1 MNILKITD
9 QSYPYL
15 LRQIYD
21 PPQKLFYK
29 GNLKILSNTCIGIV
43 GTRKFSDYGE
53 EMTERIIEEL
63 SVLNIAIVSGLA
75 KGIDTIAHK
84 SAIKFNIPTIA
95 VLGSGLENIYPP
107 ENKKLFY
114 EIEKNGL
121 VLSEYEPQEEPV
133 DFHFPQRNRIIS
145 GLSIAIIVIE
155 CPIKSGALITAK
167 LALEQNREVFVVP
180 GDIDREN
187 SLGSLKLLQKGE
199 AYPISSGK
207 DVIEILKIQP
217 HLFSYNSNP
226 HQSIPKQPNK
236 KMQDNIYNLTEEER
250 KILKVIPCHRG
261 ISLDEIKK
269 KTEIPTSMILSIISI
284 LEIKELIKTNDGK
297 FSILKH

>member
-29 GNLKILSNTCIGIV
+29 GNLKVLSNTCIGIV

-53 EMTERIIEEL
+53 EMTEKIIEEL
-63 SVLNIAIVSGLA
+63 SVLNIAIISGLA

-84 SAIKFNIPTIA
+84 SAIKFNLPTIA
-95 VLGSGLENIYPP
+95 VLGSGLDNIYPK
-107 ENKKLFY
+107 ENRSLAN
-114 EIEKNGL
+114 EIAKNSL
-121 VLSEYEPQEEPV
+121 LISEYEPQTEPL
-133 DFHFPQRNRIIS
+133 DFHFPLRNRIIS
-145 GLSIAIIVIE
+145 GLSIATIVIE
-155 CPIKSGALITAK
+155 GPVKSGALITAK

-187 SLGSLKLLQKGE
+187 SLGPLKLLQRGE

-217 HLFSYNSNP
+217 HLFNYNSTPN
-226 HQSIPKQPNK
+226 QSNSKQSNK
-236 KMQDNIYNLTEEER
+236 KMQENVYNLTKEEY
-250 KILKVIPCHRG
+250 KILNIIPRNRS

-269 KTEIPTSMILSIISI
+269 KVEIPINTILSIISI
-284 LEIKELIKTNDGK
+284 LEIKDLIKTNNGK
-297 FSILKH
+297 FSRKR